1 MDKANNKELLQFI
14 LESISLIKKRFD
26 GILNSDD
33 FLASDDGLM
42 RLDAI
47 SMRLQSIGEAL
58 KNIDKRDREFLLEI
72 ADKTYWSNI
81 IKTREII
88 THHYIDIDSETIF
101 MICDE
106 KLDDLENNI
115 SILFHVSQ
123 AKVYSFSKCLYLF
136 LA

>member
-1 MDKANNKELLQFI
+1 MDKVNNQELLQFI
-14 LESISLIKKRFD
+14 LESIEMIKDRFE
-26 GILNSDD
+26 GITKSDD
-33 FLASDDGLM
+33 FLYSKEGML

-58 KNIDKRDREFLLEI
+58 KNIDKRDRAFLLEV

-106 KLDDLENNI
+106 KLDDLE
-115 SILFHVSQ
+115 S
-123 AKVYSFSKCLYLF
+123 KVTVLMSKLN
-136 LA
+136 

>member
-58 KNIDKRDREFLLEI
+58 KNIDKRDREFLPQI
-72 ADKTYWSNI
+72 ADKIYWSNI

-106 KLDDLENNI
+106 KLDDLENKI
-115 SILFHVSQ
+115 SILLNKLQ
-123 AKVYSFSKCLYLF
+123 
-136 LA
+136 

>member
-1 MDKANNKELLQFI
+1 MDKVNSQELLKFI
-14 LESISLIKKRFD
+14 LTSIEMIKKRFI
-26 GILNSDD
+26 GITSSDD
-33 FLASDDGLM
+33 FLYSEEGM
-42 RLDAI
+42 TNLDAI

-58 KNIDKRDREFLLEI
+58 KNIDKRDREFLLEV

-106 KLDDLENNI
+106 KLEDLESKVSTLMNN
-115 SILFHVSQ
+115 LQ
-123 AKVYSFSKCLYLF
+123 QK
-136 LA
+136 

>member
-58 KNIDKRDREFLLEI
+58 KNIDKRDREFLLQI
-72 ADKTYWSNI
+72 ADKIYWSNI

-106 KLDDLENNI
+106 KLDDLENKI
-115 SILFHVSQ
+115 SILLNKLQ
-123 AKVYSFSKCLYLF
+123 
-136 LA
+136 

>member
-1 MDKANNKELLQFI
+1 MDKANSQELLKFI
-14 LESISLIKKRFD
+14 LNSIEMIKKRFV
-26 GILNSDD
+26 GITSSDD
-33 FLASDDGLM
+33 FLYSEEGM
-42 RLDAI
+42 TNLDAI

-58 KNIDKRDREFLLEI
+58 KNVDKRDREFLLEV

-106 KLDDLENNI
+106 KLEDLENK
-115 SILFHVSQ
+115 VSLLMNNLQ
-123 AKVYSFSKCLYLF
+123 QK
-136 LA
+136 

>member
-1 MDKANNKELLQFI
+1 MDKANNFELLKFV
-14 LESISLIKKRFD
+14 LESIAMIKDRFKP
-26 GILNSDD
+26 IKSSDD
-33 FLASDDGLM
+33 FMQTQEGIM

-47 SMRLQSIGEAL
+47 SMRLQSIGEAH
-58 KNIDKRDREFLLEI
+58 KNIDKRDREFLLEV

-106 KLDDLENNI
+106 KLGDLENKV
-115 SILFHVSQ
+115 SILISRLQ
-123 AKVYSFSKCLYLF
+123 S
-136 LA
+136 

>member
-26 GILNSDD
+26 GILSSDD

-58 KNIDKRDREFLLEI
+58 KNIDKRDRDFLLEI

-106 KLDDLENNI
+106 KLDDLENKI
-115 SILFHVSQ
+115 SILLNKLQ
-123 AKVYSFSKCLYLF
+123 
-136 LA
+136 

>member
-1 MDKANNKELLQFI
+1 MDKVNNKELLQFI
-14 LESISLIKKRFD
+14 LDSVRMIKKRFD
-26 GILNSDD
+26 GISSSDD
-33 FLASDDGLM
+33 FMYSEDGM
-42 RLDAI
+42 TRLDAI

-58 KNIDKRDREFLLEI
+58 KNIDKRDRDFLLEV

-106 KLDDLENNI
+106 KLDELEKNI
-115 SILFHVSQ
+115 STLI
-123 AKVYSFSKCLYLF
+123 SKLN
-136 LA
+136 

>member
-47 SMRLQSIGEAL
+47 SMRLQSIGDAL

-72 ADKTYWSNI
+72 ADKIYWSNI

-106 KLDDLENNI
+106 KLDDLENKI
-115 SILFHVSQ
+115 SILLNKLQ
-123 AKVYSFSKCLYLF
+123 
-136 LA
+136 

>member
-1 MDKANNKELLQFI
+1 MDKANNLELLKFI
-14 LESISLIKKRFD
+14 LESIEMIKKRFQN
-26 GILNSDD
+26 ITCSDD
-33 FLASDDGLM
+33 FMYSDDGM
-42 RLDAI
+42 TKLDSI

-58 KNIDKRDREFLLEI
+58 KNIDKRDREFLLEV

-106 KLDDLENNI
+106 KLEDLESKV
-115 SILFHVSQ
+115 SILMD
-123 AKVYSFSKCLYLF
+123 KLK
-136 LA
+136 

>member
-14 LESISLIKKRFD
+14 LDSITMIKKRFD
-26 GILNSDD
+26 GITSSDD
-33 FLASDDGLM
+33 FMYSEDGM
-42 RLDAI
+42 TRLDAI

-58 KNIDKRDREFLLEI
+58 KNIDKRDREFLLEV

-106 KLDDLENNI
+106 KLDDLENKI
-115 SILFHVSQ
+115 SILID
-123 AKVYSFSKCLYLF
+123 KLK
-136 LA
+136 